1 MNIVLPE
8 KFYFKGASRENFARV
23 EDGNLVIRGT
33 VPFKKMMYD
42 LAYKISGTT
51 KCFYCGKT
59 ISKGKLTL
67 DHMYPLD
74 LGGPTIPDN
83 MVPACSKCNS
93 EKSNMTCAQYKEFHL
108 IRDHK
113 ERRILK
119 RNVNEYHE
127 TMRRKRIYELPKNW
141 VTDIALSTVIV
152 ELFFK
157 EKFKGT
163 KYNNIKRFYEN
174 YGFLQ
179 KPIIVNKNHY
189 LFNGFTEIV
198 FAREIGLQKVPAIVL
213 DNVKVIL

>member
-1 MNIVLPE
+1 
-8 KFYFKGASRENFARV
+8 
-23 EDGNLVIRGT
+23 
-33 VPFKKMMYD
+33 
-42 LAYKISGTT
+42 
-51 KCFYCGKT
+51 
-59 ISKGKLTL
+59 
-67 DHMYPLD
+67 
-74 LGGPTIPDN
+74 
-83 MVPACSKCNS
+83 
-93 EKSNMTCAQYKEFHL
+93 MTCAQYKEFHL